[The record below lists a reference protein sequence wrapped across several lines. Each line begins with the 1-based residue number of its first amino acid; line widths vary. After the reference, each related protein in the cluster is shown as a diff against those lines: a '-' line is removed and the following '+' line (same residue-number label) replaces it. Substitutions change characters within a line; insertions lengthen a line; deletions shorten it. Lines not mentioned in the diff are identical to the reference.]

1 MIKNKK
7 QYKKTKELM
16 LEFKKALE
24 DLEGRVD
31 VIEDKEEYEYTYNAY
46 QYQYSQLKEE
56 AVEYESIRNNQT
68 KVLVDKS
75 IDNLYEV
82 LIQARI
88 ARGWSQT
95 DLAKE
100 LDLNPQQ
107 IQRYEASNYEGVSL
121 WKVLDILDAL
131 ELKVE
136 LKDIALPDPNYIQP
150 ETKIIAIQSKTK
162 EIKQRKALFAVGE

>member
-1 MIKNKK
+1 MIKNNK

-24 DLEGRVD
+24 SLESRVNT
-31 VIEDKEEYEYTYNAY
+31 IEDKEDYEYTYNSY

-56 AVEYESIRNNQT
+56 AVEYENIRNNQT

-88 ARGWSQT
+88 AKGWSQT

-136 LKDIALPDPNYIQP
+136 LKDIALPDPNYIES
-150 ETKIIAIQSKTK
+150 ETKIIAIQSKIE
-162 EIKQRKALFAVGE
+162 EIKQRKSLFAVGE